1 MIAVGRPRA
10 GALFILLLLPVVAAS
25 WFALSDAFTKAAYAD
40 AERGLA
46 ALMNQADRLA
56 FDLDLELSLFDSLL
70 SRRNERGESPR
81 AAAVAALEA
90 YRAQARWP
98 ALLRSLYLIERR
110 AGGAPIASLIVDSS
124 GKADAA
130 EAAGVL
136 GHYAGEESQPGQAV
150 FLARSVV
157 FRGERDLNDQG
168 AGRPWGAGLVVA
180 LIDEAALRG
189 AMAEL
194 GETYFGRGT
203 AFSDYGL
210 VLRDALGGVRIGAVP
225 SERERPDFS
234 RPLVRDSGR
243 FDLPRFYLSFAGGAE
258 GPSGDSPDGA
268 PGSAP
273 SGGRAEL
280 ELTPPE
286 LPPGTRIEIR
296 RLPGPDEGSPAALI
310 DRYRF
315 QIMDAR
321 GFWSL
326 ELYRRGLPLA
336 EAALRGARLSA
347 LWSAG
352 LLALLYGCIVA
363 LYWAARRTRELAA
376 RERAFVASVTHELKT
391 PIAVALSAG
400 ENLAKGIVAPDRVG
414 AYGEAVAR
422 ESRRLADSVERLLL
436 VAGLE
441 ASGDGSGRHGRG
453 EALDLGELAREAAAA
468 LAPLASERG
477 ATIELEAE
485 APGGIR
491 PLADG
496 SRPLVAAAIQGVIG
510 NAVRYAGGRIRVRV
524 WEERRGGRSFAILR
538 CDDDGP
544 DIKRDERRRVFEP
557 FYRGSGALASGSPG
571 TGIGLYLARRSA
583 RLFGGD
589 ARLVHPAGGG
599 LGVELSFRSYV

>member
-1 MIAVGRPRA
+1 MNVGRPRA
-10 GALFILLLLPVVAAS
+10 GGLFILLLLPVVAAS

-40 AERGLA
+40 AERSLA

-98 ALLRSLYLIERR
+98 GLLRSLYLVERK
-110 AGGAPIASLIVDSS
+110 AGGAPSASLIVDAS

-136 GHYAGEESQPGQAV
+136 GHYSGDEGVGGQTM
-150 FLARSVV
+150 FLARSAV
-157 FRGERDLNDQG
+157 FRGERDPADQA
-168 AGRPWGAGLVVA
+168 AGRLWGAGLIVA
-180 LIDEAALRG
+180 IIDEATLGG

-210 VLRDALGGVRIGAVP
+210 VLRDALGGVRLGAVP
-225 SERERPDFS
+225 SDRERPDFS

-243 FDLPRFYLSFAGGAE
+243 FDLPRFYLSFAGSVD
-258 GPSGDSPDGA
+258 GPPGTSPVASPDG
-268 PGSAP
+268 S
-273 SGGRAEL
+273 
-280 ELTPPE
+280 
-286 LPPGTRIEIR
+286 PGTSPVASPGPRVEIR
-296 RLPGPDEGSPAALI
+296 RLPGPEQASPPSPSLI

-326 ELYRRGLPLA
+326 ELYRRGLSLT
-336 EAALRGARLSA
+336 EAALRDARLSA
-347 LWSAG
+347 SWSAG

-400 ENLAKGIVAPDRVG
+400 ENLAKGIVAPERVG

-441 ASGDGSGRHGRG
+441 AAGDGSGRHGRG

-477 ATIELEAE
+477 ATIELEID
-485 APGGIR
+485 APGGVR

-496 SRPLVAAAIQGVIG
+496 SRPLVAAAIQGVLG

-524 WEERRGGRSFAILR
+524 WEERRRGRNLAMLR
-538 CDDDGP
+538 CDDQGP
-544 DIKRDERRRVFEP
+544 GIRRDERRRAFEP

-583 RLFGGD
+583 RLYGGD
-589 ARLVHPAGGG
+589 ARLIHPAGGG

>member
-1 MIAVGRPRA
+1 MVTVSRPRA
-10 GALFILLLLPVVAAS
+10 GALFILLLLPIVAAS

-40 AERGLA
+40 AERSLA

-98 ALLRSLYLIERR
+98 GLLRSLYLVERK
-110 AGGAPIASLIVDSS
+110 AGGAPSASLIVDAS
-124 GKADAA
+124 GRADAA

-136 GHYAGEESQPGQAV
+136 GHYSGDESVAGQTM
-150 FLARSVV
+150 FLARSAV
-157 FRGERDLNDQG
+157 FRGERDFNDQG
-168 AGRPWGAGLVVA
+168 AGRLWGAGLIVA
-180 LIDEAALRG
+180 LIDEATLGG

-194 GETYFGRGT
+194 SETYFGRGT

-210 VLRDALGGVRIGAVP
+210 VLRDAQGGVRIGTVP

-258 GPSGDSPDGA
+258 GESGGSPDG
-268 PGSAP
+268 AP
-273 SGGRAEL
+273 SGGRASL
-280 ELTPPE
+280 ELAPPE
-286 LPPGTRIEIR
+286 LPPGTRVEIR

-336 EAALRGARLSA
+336 EAALRDARLSA

-453 EALDLGELAREAAAA
+453 EALDLGELAQEAAAA

-477 ATIELEAE
+477 ATIELELD

-510 NAVRYAGGRIRVRV
+510 NAVRYAGGRIRVRA
-524 WEERRGGRSFAILR
+524 WEERRGGRRLAILR
-538 CDDDGP
+538 CDDEGP
-544 DIKRDERRRVFEP
+544 GIKRDERRRVFEP

>member
-1 MIAVGRPRA
+1 MISLGKPRA
-10 GALFILLLLPVVAAS
+10 GALFIVLLLPVVAAS
-25 WFALSDAFTKAAYAD
+25 WFALSDAFTKASYAD
-40 AERGLA
+40 AERSLA

-56 FDLDLELSLFDSLL
+56 FDLDLELALFDSLL
-70 SRRNERGESPR
+70 ARRNERGESPQT
-81 AAAVAALEA
+81 AALAALEA

-98 ALLRSLYLIERR
+98 GLLRSLYLIERR
-110 AGGAPIASLIVDSS
+110 AGRVPSASLIVDAR
-124 GKADAA
+124 GEADAA

-136 GHYAGEESQPGQAV
+136 GHYSGDGAQPGQAM
-150 FLARSVV
+150 FLARSVA
-157 FRGERDLNDQG
+157 FRVERDPSDQG
-168 AGRPWGAGLVVA
+168 TGRPWGAGLIVA
-180 LIDEAALRG
+180 LIDEGALRG
-189 AMAEL
+189 ALAEL
-194 GETYFGRGT
+194 SETYFGRET
-203 AFSDYGL
+203 AFSDYDL

-225 SERERPDFS
+225 AGREGPDFS
-234 RPLVRDSGR
+234 RPLVRDPGR
-243 FDLPRFYLSFAGGAE
+243 FDLPRFYLSFAASASGALQL
-258 GPSGDSPDGA
+258 A
-268 PGSAP
+268 
-273 SGGRAEL
+273 
-280 ELTPPE
+280 PPE
-286 LPPGTRIEIR
+286 PPAGTRVELR
-296 RLPGPDEGSPAALI
+296 RPPGPDESSPVSLI

-336 EAALRGARLSA
+336 EDALRGARLSA

-363 LYWAARRTRELAA
+363 LYWAARRTREVAA

-441 ASGDGSGRHGRG
+441 AAGDGSGRHRRG
-453 EALDLGELAREAAAA
+453 EALDLGQLAQEAAAA
-468 LAPLASERG
+468 LGPLAAERG
-477 ATIELEAE
+477 ATIQLEVD
-485 APGGIR
+485 APDGIR

-510 NAVRYAGGRIRVRV
+510 NAVRYAGGRIRIRV

-538 CDDDGP
+538 CDDEGP
-544 DIKRDERRRVFEP
+544 GIKRDERHRVFEP
-557 FYRGSGALASGSPG
+557 FYRGSWALASGSPG
-571 TGIGLYLARRSA
+571 TGIGLYLAKRSA
-583 RLFGGD
+583 RLYGGD
-589 ARLVHPAGGG
+589 ARLVHPASGG
-599 LGVELSFRSYV
+599 LGAELSFRSYV

>member
-1 MIAVGRPRA
+1 MITVSRSRA
-10 GALFILLLLPVVAAS
+10 GALFILLLLPIVAAS

-40 AERGLA
+40 AERSLA

-70 SRRNERGESPR
+70 SRRNERGEAPR

-98 ALLRSLYLIERR
+98 GLLRSLYLVERR
-110 AGGAPIASLIVDSS
+110 AGGATSASLIVDAS
-124 GKADAA
+124 GRADAA

-136 GHYAGEESQPGQAV
+136 GHYSGDESVAGQTM

-157 FRGERDLNDQG
+157 FRGERDPADQG
-168 AGRPWGAGLVVA
+168 ASRSWGAGLVVA
-180 LIDEAALRG
+180 LIDEAALHA

-210 VLRDALGGVRIGAVP
+210 VLRDAQGGVRIGTVP

-243 FDLPRFYLSFAGGAE
+243 FDLPRFYLSFA
-258 GPSGDSPDGA
+258 SGIESPPDG
-268 PGSAP
+268 AP
-273 SGGRAEL
+273 SGGRAAL
-280 ELTPPE
+280 ELAPPE
-286 LPPGTRIEIR
+286 LPPGTRVEIR
-296 RLPGPDEGSPAALI
+296 RLPVPDEGSPAALI

-336 EAALRGARLSA
+336 EAALRDARLSA

-453 EALDLGELAREAAAA
+453 EALDLGQLAREAAAA
-468 LAPLASERG
+468 LSPLASERG
-477 ATIELEAE
+477 ATIELELD
-485 APGGIR
+485 APGGVR

-510 NAVRYAGGRIRVRV
+510 NAVRYAGGRIRVRA
-524 WEERRGGRSFAILR
+524 WEERRGGRKYAILR
-538 CDDDGP
+538 CDDEGP
-544 DIKRDERRRVFEP
+544 GIKRDERRRVFEP

-589 ARLVHPAGGG
+589 ARLIHPAGGG